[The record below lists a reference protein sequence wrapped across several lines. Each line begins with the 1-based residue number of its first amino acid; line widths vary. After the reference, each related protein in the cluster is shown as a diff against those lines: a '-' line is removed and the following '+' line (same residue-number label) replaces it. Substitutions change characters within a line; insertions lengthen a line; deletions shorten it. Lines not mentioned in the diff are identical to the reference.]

1 MLSRI
6 VKDADVLSGSV
17 LAALGV
23 YIIVEA
29 SQWTAYNAGG
39 PGPGF
44 FPIWYG
50 LAIVGLSLALVA
62 GKILSGKEAE
72 GTGIDWSGAP
82 RVLGTWAMFTV
93 AAALLQPLGFVLS
106 FGLLTFLLV
115 TVTFRQS
122 LLTALLTATGCTGLF
137 YLIFPLALG
146 VSLPTGPFGAF

>member
-1 MLSRI
+1 
-6 VKDADVLSGSV
+6 
-17 LAALGV
+17 
-23 YIIVEA
+23 
-29 SQWTAYNAGG
+29 
-39 PGPGF
+39 
-44 FPIWYG
+44 
-50 LAIVGLSLALVA
+50 
-62 GKILSGKEAE
+62 
-72 GTGIDWSGAP
+72 
-82 RVLGTWAMFTV
+82 MFTV